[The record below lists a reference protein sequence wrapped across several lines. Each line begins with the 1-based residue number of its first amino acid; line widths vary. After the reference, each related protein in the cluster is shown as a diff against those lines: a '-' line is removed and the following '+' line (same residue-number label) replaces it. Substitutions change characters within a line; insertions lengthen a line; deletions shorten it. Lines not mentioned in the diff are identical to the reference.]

1 LESVL
6 ISLKKENAMYPEKD
20 DCAKNAEREPA
31 SHEIMY
37 SAARIAEK
45 AEALEKRMHGKL
57 GPVMML
63 CPPPCEAVKGKSIAS
78 YPPLFEDLRSKL
90 DVIERAL
97 NSMEDALS
105 RTEL

>member
-1 LESVL
+1 
-6 ISLKKENAMYPEKD
+6 MYNEKAV
-20 DCAKNAEREPA
+20 CEPKTEREPV

-45 AEALEKRMHGKL
+45 AESLEKRLHGKL
-57 GPVMML
+57 GPVMQS
-63 CPPPCEAVKGKSIAS
+63 CPPSCEAVKGKPLSI

-90 DVIERAL
+90 DVIDRAL
-97 NSMEDALS
+97 SSMEDALT